1 MNLLHDKTPLTFDR
15 IIRLAF
21 VVGILWGL
29 IWLLGYLSDVL
40 IPFVTALLLAY
51 LVNPLVRRV
60 QKVLNNRAAAVMV
73 SLLLVFGGIF
83 LAASLLLPML
93 AAELRQMGVVLA
105 DVAHDSEIAVRAQ
118 QWLPADLWSMIQEY
132 AAREDVRQFFKAEN
146 FWTLVEAGVRKVF
159 PGVMG
164 VISGTFSM
172 LMGVFGLAVIVLYL
186 VFLLIDYDK
195 VSGEWADLLPPA
207 WREPATEFLGE
218 FTLAMNRY
226 FRAQA
231 LVAAIVGVLFAVG
244 FGLIG
249 LPMGILLGLFIGLLN
264 MVPYLQSLGLIPA
277 LLFGLF
283 HALETGG
290 SFWTMLGL
298 VVLVFVV
305 VQILQDALLVPKIM
319 GDVTGLTPAMIL
331 LSLSIWGKLL
341 GMFGLVIALPMTC
354 LLLAYYRVWVL
365 GETQLETSTE
375 KHTVEQS

>member
-15 IIRLAF
+15 FIRMAF

-40 IPFVTALLLAY
+40 IPFVAALLLAY
-51 LVNPLVRRV
+51 LVNPLVCRV
-60 QKVLNNRAAAVMV
+60 QQLLTNRAAAVML
-73 SLLLVFGGIF
+73 SLLLVLGTMV
-83 LAASLLLPML
+83 LAASLLLPVL
-93 AAELRQMGVVLA
+93 AGELRQMGVVLA
-105 DVAHDSEIAVRAQ
+105 DVAHDSEIAARAQ
-118 QWLPADLWSMIQEY
+118 QLLPADVWTMIQDY
-132 AAREDVRQFFKAEN
+132 AAREEVRQFFKTEN
-146 FWTLVEAGVRKVF
+146 FWLLVEAGVRKVS

-195 VSGEWADLLPPA
+195 VRGQWSELLPTA
-207 WREPATEFLGE
+207 WREPATDFLGE
-218 FTLAMNRY
+218 FEVAMNRY

-231 LVAAIVGVLFAVG
+231 LVAAIVGILFAVG

-290 SFWTMLGL
+290 SFWGMLGM
-298 VVLVFVV
+298 VILVFAVI
-305 VQILQDALLVPKIM
+305 QIIQDAVLVPKIM

-365 GETQLETSTE
+365 GEKRSEIVAEDSS
-375 KHTVEQS
+375 V

>member
-15 IIRLAF
+15 VIRLTFF
-21 VVGILWGL
+21 VAILWGL

-40 IPFVTALLLAY
+40 IPFVVALLLAY
-51 LVNPLVRRV
+51 LVNPLVCQV
-60 QKVLNNRAAAVMV
+60 QKVLNNRAAAVMT
-73 SLLLVFGGIF
+73 SLLLVLGAIC
-83 LAASLLLPML
+83 LAASQLLPIL
-93 AAELRQMGVVLA
+93 ATELRQMGVVLA
-105 DVAHDSEIAVRAQ
+105 DVAHDSDIAVRAQ

-132 AAREDVRQFFKAEN
+132 AAREDVRQFFKTDN
-146 FWTLVEAGVRKVF
+146 FWTLLEAGVRKVF

-172 LMGVFGLAVIVLYL
+172 LMGVFGLAVIALYL

-195 VSGEWADLLPPA
+195 VRGEWADLLPPA
-207 WREPATEFLGE
+207 WRDPATEFLGE
-218 FTLAMNRY
+218 FKQAMNRY

-231 LVAAIVGVLFAVG
+231 LVAAIVGVLFAIG

-277 LLFGLF
+277 VLFGLF

-305 VQILQDALLVPKIM
+305 VQILQDAVLVPKIM

-331 LSLSIWGKLL
+331 LSLSVWGKLL

-365 GETQLETSTE
+365 GERLGEAAADTDSA
-375 KHTVEQS
+375 